1 MMSYPILAILVV
13 VVVVVVVVVAA
24 AAAAAAE
31 RIIAGRKGSGF
42 EFLVQFSPFLN
53 SFELHF

>member
-13 VVVVVVVVVAA
+13 VVVV
-24 AAAAAAE
+24 AAAAAE

>member
-13 VVVVVVVVVAA
+13 VVVVVVA